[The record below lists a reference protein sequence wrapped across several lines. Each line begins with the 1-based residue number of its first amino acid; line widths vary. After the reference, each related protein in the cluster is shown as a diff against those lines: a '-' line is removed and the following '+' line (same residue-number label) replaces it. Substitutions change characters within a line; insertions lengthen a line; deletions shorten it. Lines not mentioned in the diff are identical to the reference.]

1 MEKIA
6 LEEHFMLDEMIPYF
20 VEVYQNVDKRMGDEW
35 LRFLLS
41 FDQKRLA
48 QMDVAGVKRSVLSL
62 SGPGVQHEPDAQ
74 KATRLARFCND
85 RLAEEITKRPD
96 RYSGFAH
103 LAMQDPETATKELVR
118 CVKELGFVGAM
129 INGQTGGVY
138 LDDPRYEN
146 FWATVSQL
154 RTVIYLHPGNPTMM
168 PEVFK
173 GRQALYGPMWGWT
186 TETST
191 HALRL
196 VVAGVFERH
205 PHAKLILGHM
215 GECLPFHLWRFD
227 SRYAVANQGEH
238 PLPQPPS
245 FYIKRNIVVTTSGVC
260 DDDAAKCSLA
270 TMGEDNVLFSIDYPF
285 EDSKITGDW
294 ADALI
299 LEKPLKQ
306 KLLYANAEKILNIKI

>member
-41 FDQKRLA
+41 FDQERLA
-48 QMDVAGVKRSVLSL
+48 QMDAAGVKRAVLSL
-62 SGPGVQHEPDAQ
+62 SGPGVQHESDTQ
-74 KATRLARFCND
+74 KATKLARFCND
-85 RLAEEITKRPD
+85 RLAEEVAKRPD

-118 CVKELGFVGAM
+118 CVKELGFAGAM

-138 LDDPRYEN
+138 LDDPRYEG
-146 FWATVSQL
+146 FWSTVSQL
-154 RTVIYLHPGNPTMM
+154 QTAIYLHPGNPTSM

-173 GRQALYGPMWGWT
+173 GRQSLYGPMWGWT

-227 SRYAVANQGEH
+227 SRYAVANQGEN
-238 PLPQPPS
+238 PLPKPPS
-245 FYIKRNIVVTTSGVC
+245 FYIKRNISVTTSGVC
-260 DDDAAKCSLA
+260 DDDSTKCSQA

-285 EDSKITGDW
+285 EDSKLAGDW
-294 ADALI
+294 ADALTF
-299 LEKPLKQ
+299 EKPLKQ
-306 KLLYANAEKILNIKI
+306 KFFYANAEKILNIKL